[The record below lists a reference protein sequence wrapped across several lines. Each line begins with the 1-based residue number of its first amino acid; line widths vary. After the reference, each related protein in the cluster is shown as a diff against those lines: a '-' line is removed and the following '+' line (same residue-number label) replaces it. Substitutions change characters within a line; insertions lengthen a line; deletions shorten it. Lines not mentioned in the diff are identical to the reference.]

1 MKTKAAIL
9 AALYLTLLEFSC
21 AFFSASRQAQRQ
33 QTARH
38 YFDDLSRY
46 SVEWEPSRFDNDDSA
61 AAAAALQKRADAKAA
76 IEKREAL
83 QRILGYNA
91 ASASQLSCAEI
102 RALTKAWMRKSGAV
116 QGRTPTIEGDE
127 LYHKLVGMKVCKSDT
142 IIGCLSYYWKMIVKV
157 IREEDEDPISSRR
170 SKEGVYMVLF
180 PYCKDLYMYDKLS
193 MMNSAV
199 DLGQDLCQHLGL
211 DFSLT
216 MFHPKYKNAPRMFS
230 PARHSPFP
238 TAGVQFSRS
247 KKVDQVFAPEDSTLV
262 VTHRIHLER
271 LFNSAAASKS
281 LVTAAESQVAS
292 LPYYSRD
299 EVVKRSREWFEK
311 GAQNGKYGETPDNR
325 WLVSTAT
332 IAEEAYAD
340 VWSMIHHLTQQQQ
353 QRRNDGNEP
362 VILSSVLVAP
372 RFKTFSAPQWLKF
385 AVTVNAVLKRMT
397 DGKIS
402 LEVFHPE
409 YTGSNH
415 DNLRRSPF
423 PTMHIS
429 CKA

>member
-1 MKTKAAIL
+1 
-9 AALYLTLLEFSC
+9 
-21 AFFSASRQAQRQ
+21 
-33 QTARH
+33 
-38 YFDDLSRY
+38 
-46 SVEWEPSRFDNDDSA
+46 
-61 AAAAALQKRADAKAA
+61 LQKRIDAKAA

-91 ASASQLSCAEI
+91 VSASQLSRTEI

-142 IIGCLSYYWKMIVKV
+142 IIGCLAYYWKTIVEI
-157 IREEDEDPISSRR
+157 IREEDEDSSSSRR

-199 DLGQDLCQHLGL
+199 DLGQDLCQYLGP

-216 MFHPKYKNAPRMFS
+216 MFHPKYKNAPSMFS
-230 PARHSPFP
+230 PERHSPFP

-247 KKVDQVFAPEDSTLV
+247 KKMDRILAPEDDSAFV
-262 VTHRIHLER
+262 DNHRIHLER

-281 LVTAAESQVAS
+281 RDTNDESQVSS

-299 EVVKRSREWFEK
+299 EVVKRTREWFEQ
-311 GAQNGKYGETPDNR
+311 GAQDVKYGETPDDR
-325 WLVSTAT
+325 WIVSTAT
-332 IAEEAYAD
+332 IAEEAYAE

-353 QRRNDGNEP
+353 QRRNQGNEP
-362 VILSSVLVAP
+362 VALSSVLVAP
-372 RFKTFSAPQWLKF
+372 RFSAFNAPQWRSF
-385 AVTVNAVLKRMT
+385 AITVNAVLKRMT

-402 LEVFHPE
+402 LEVLHPE
-409 YTGSNH
+409 YTGRNH